1 MQDSAPTW
9 LCRTTRR
16 RPRAPALC
24 LAPLV
29 LLAAEALAS
38 EATVRLE
45 LGAKETAVNEP
56 VLAELVVENYEKA
69 GEPRVPRGDR
79 YTIRAVGGPVRNESL
94 TIVNGRR
101 SMTRSL
107 RYPFEITA
115 TETGILIIP
124 PFSIEVDGRERQT
137 QPVRL
142 NVRKAEAQEL
152 LLAEITCDR
161 TRLYVGQSVTY
172 TLHIWVKPAVAGRRE
187 LNANEMYTLLDGQRQ
202 GFGPFPAVRQYNE
215 REREFPD
222 GTRGRYIVYETAL
235 ATVADRPGAPDFGD
249 LVIAM
254 NYPTS
259 FTRGIF
265 GDLEPREVRRLRVR
279 PAIAAPEAQ
288 PLPSDGRP
296 PGFSGAV
303 GTIELRVRA
312 APTAVRVG
320 DPITLTIE
328 LAGDAPIESLPP
340 PQLDAQRDLLAGFR
354 VPSEAL
360 AGSVQGDCKRFT
372 QTIRPNSSS
381 VTAIPPI
388 EYPYFDPQAEQ
399 YRVAR
404 SEPIPISVA
413 AVERLE
419 SHELAES
426 ATQPGQ
432 PESAKLQ
439 VRDVLRGLVTS
450 ERELLATPGE
460 VTIPAVLAAT
470 TAPAVVYAGC
480 WAYVA
485 LRGGDGRARRRRQR
499 ACHAASDR
507 INNAAS
513 LPPAQRPA
521 AIAAALA
528 GCVADRTDE
537 PEARCAGRGAL
548 EILERRGASS
558 ELLARWAE
566 LIAECEQA
574 AYAGSPESDA
584 ALAAR
589 ARECVR
595 MLERE
600 GL

>member
-1 MQDSAPTW
+1 MAPT
-9 LCRTTRR
+9 LPCRILGR
-16 RPRAPALC
+16 RPQTRALL
-24 LAPLV
+24 LAPLI
-29 LLAAEALAS
+29 LLAPETIAS

-56 VLAELVVENYEKA
+56 VIAELVVENYEQV

-79 YTIRAVGGPVRNESL
+79 YTVRALGGPTRNDSL

-101 SMTRSL
+101 TMTRSL
-107 RYPFEITA
+107 RYTFEITP
-115 TETGILIIP
+115 TETGVLIIP
-124 PFSIEVDGRERQT
+124 PFSINVDGRERET
-137 QPVRL
+137 QPARL

-152 LLAEITCDR
+152 LLAEITCNR
-161 TRLYVGQSVTY
+161 TRLYVGQNVTY
-172 TLHIWVKPAVAGRRE
+172 TLLLWVKPAVAGRRE
-187 LNANEMYTLLDGQRQ
+187 LNANEMYTLLDGRRQ

-235 ATVADRPGAPDFGD
+235 ATVADRPGPPDFGD
-249 LVIAM
+249 LLIAM
-254 NYPTS
+254 DYPTS
-259 FTRGIF
+259 FSRGIF

-288 PLPSDGRP
+288 PLPADGRP
-296 PGFSGAV
+296 PGFNGAV

-312 APTAVRVG
+312 APTAVGVG

-340 PQLDAQRDLLAGFR
+340 PLLDAQRDLLASFR

-372 QTIRPNSSS
+372 QTIRPNAPS
-381 VTAIPPI
+381 VSVIPPI
-388 EYPYFDPQAEQ
+388 EYPYFDPVAEQ

-419 SHELAES
+419 SGELAASTPQSGE
-426 ATQPGQ
+426 
-432 PESAKLQ
+432 PESADLR

-450 ERELLATPGE
+450 ERELLAAHTE
-460 VTIPAVLAAT
+460 VTIPALLTAT
-470 TAPAVVYAGC
+470 AAPAVLYAGC
-480 WAYVA
+480 WAFVA
-485 LRGGDGRARRRRQR
+485 LRGGDSHARRRRQR
-499 ACHAASDR
+499 AYHVATARLRDAA
-507 INNAAS
+507 A

-521 AIAAALA
+521 AIAVALA
-528 GCVADRTDE
+528 RCVADRTGE
-537 PEARCAGRGAL
+537 PAARCAGRGAL
-548 EILERRGASS
+548 EILETRGVGR
-558 ELLARWAE
+558 ELLAAWAE
-566 LIAECEQA
+566 LVAECEQA
-574 AYAGSPESDA
+574 AYAGSPQADGTLVE
-584 ALAAR
+584 R

-595 MLERE
+595 QLERE